1 MLRTALKEAILT
13 DDQYKEPSS
22 LELCGEGRE
31 WEQGLLATQATRF
44 LKDRIGFVAGKPCS
58 YNPSAAEVFRI
69 HVPFSPLLWYKMR
82 RFPGMTP

>member
-44 LKDRIGFVAGKPCS
+44 LKGRIAFVAGKPCS
-58 YNPSAAEVFRI
+58 HHLPTTGDFRI
-69 HVPFSPLLWYKMR
+69 RVPFSPLLWYKMR